1 MANRRLFYKLMIY
14 RADFESLPDRARILY
29 QYLNFEADDDG
40 FVANPH
46 RVILMARA
54 TNEDYQA
61 LVSAG
66 FIMDFSAGLC
76 AIIHWHQHNI
86 INRDGYQKTEF
97 TEERSQLKISSGGI
111 YYRK

>member
-40 FVANPH
+40 LVASPH

-54 TNEDYQA
+54 SEEDYSI
-61 LVSAG
+61 LVRAG
-66 FIMDFSAGLC
+66 FVIDFPSGMC

-97 TEERSQLKISSGGI
+97 TEERAQLKISSAGV
-111 YYRK
+111 YYRA